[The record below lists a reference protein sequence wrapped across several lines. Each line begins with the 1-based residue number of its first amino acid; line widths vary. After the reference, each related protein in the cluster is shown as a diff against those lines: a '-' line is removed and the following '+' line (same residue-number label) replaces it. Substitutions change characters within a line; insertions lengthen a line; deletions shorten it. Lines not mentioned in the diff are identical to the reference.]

1 MHAMVFALQHNNTKY
16 KQEEKVNT
24 IEKTITL
31 PIHAATASLNVF
43 PRLSLALPS
52 NPFTTTLLALAGID
66 AQEHVFFK
74 PLLEVQIYIYHT
86 YGELGTPEPG
96 TSLKR
101 NVCTCTS
108 QGPRDPW
115 SAELQSAG

>member
-1 MHAMVFALQHNNTKY
+1 MPLNGPREIRPLHPPRHDNRTWTALHSYTMHAMVFALQHNNTKY

-52 NPFTTTLLALAGID
+52 KPFTTTLLALAGID
-66 AQEHVFFK
+66 AQ
-74 PLLEVQIYIYHT
+74 
-86 YGELGTPEPG
+86 
-96 TSLKR
+96 
-101 NVCTCTS
+101 
-108 QGPRDPW
+108 
-115 SAELQSAG
+115 